1 MKKIAVALA
10 IAFGMAALG
19 SVTPA
24 DAAKADGARYKACW
38 KKVMPQRGYGPGAIV
53 SVDRCARGMTW

>member
-1 MKKIAVALA
+1 MKMIAVAVA
-10 IAFGMAALG
+10 IAFGVAALG

-38 KKVMPQRGYGPGAIV
+38 KKVMPQRSYGPGAIV
-53 SVDRCARGMTW
+53 SVDRCARGMPW